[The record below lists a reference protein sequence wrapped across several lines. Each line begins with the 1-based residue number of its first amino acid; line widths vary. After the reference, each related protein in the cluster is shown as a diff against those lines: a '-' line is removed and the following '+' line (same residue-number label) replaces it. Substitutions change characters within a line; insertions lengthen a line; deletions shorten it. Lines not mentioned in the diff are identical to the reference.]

1 MVAQGSVSHADG
13 MPNVA
18 RLGQTQSTLS
28 PKSQRSIEQIAAGL
42 AKIAIE
48 PTLSGIYD
56 ESVGLLSRL
65 PAVASVILVRPNA
78 HGLLSLCFQYGHPVS
93 ERLVDTC
100 TSALHQQWIAS
111 HAKDGDV
118 TGPAPFALPTRDDIL
133 LVPMVS
139 GDALLG
145 GFILVGKTGIPPAVG
160 SAERVSAAAIGTVTA
175 QAIDNLLTRQRAAI
189 AMSPLEHGAQQVSM
203 RKAIG
208 RDLHD
213 GPTQELALAGITLDR
228 LVRTL
233 GEDQAIAADARQAR
247 DLIDKAVSGMRDII
261 GKLRTE
267 QQPAPSAT
275 GPLRALVAEMAPT
288 SPSLEVDIAEVS
300 GVKLAPNVERAMIGI
315 VREALHNVRKHAGAD
330 EVRLEVKRLDD
341 HVEIAVVDDGVGF
354 SGESPDGHFGL
365 EQIREL
371 AEETGGSIE
380 IGSRP
385 GSGTSVRARIPMHAG
400 QPHRLV
406 PADGPIGDSPERR
419 SDAVR

>member
-1 MVAQGSVSHADG
+1 MVAQGSVSQPEQLPA
-13 MPNVA
+13 VA
-18 RLGQTQSTLS
+18 RLGQSQPTLS
-28 PKSQRSIEQIAAGL
+28 PRSQKSIEQIAAGL

-56 ESVGLLSRL
+56 EAVGLLSRL
-65 PAVASVILVRPNA
+65 PAVASVILVRPDA
-78 HGLLSLCFQYGHPVS
+78 HGLLSLCYQHGHPVS
-93 ERLVDTC
+93 ERLIDSC

-118 TGPAPFALPTRDDIL
+118 TGPAPFALPSRDDIL

-145 GFILVGKTGIPPAVG
+145 GFILVGRTGIPPAVG

-189 AMSPLEHGAQQVSM
+189 GMSPLEHDAHQAQM
-203 RKAIG
+203 RKSIG
-208 RDLHD
+208 RELHD

-233 GEDQAIAADARQAR
+233 GEDQAISADARQAR
-247 DLIDKAVSGMRDII
+247 DLIDRAINGMRGII

-267 QQPAPSAT
+267 DQPAPSAT

-288 SPSLEVDIAEVS
+288 SPVLEVDIAEVS

-315 VREALHNVRKHAGAD
+315 VREALHNVRKHARAD
-330 EVRLEVKRLDD
+330 EVRLEVRRHDD

-354 SGESPDGHFGL
+354 TGASPDNHFGL

-380 IGSRP
+380 IGSAP
-385 GSGTSVRARIPMHAG
+385 GTGTSVRARIPM
-400 QPHRLV
+400 QTPIRSPIV
-406 PADGPIGDSPERR
+406 PADDPIGESPHRR
-419 SDAVR
+419 SDEVR

>member
-1 MVAQGSVSHADG
+1 MVAQGSISQQDG
-13 MPNVA
+13 LPAVA
-18 RLGQTQSTLS
+18 RLAQAQSTLS

-42 AKIAIE
+42 ARIAIE
-48 PTLSGIYD
+48 PNLNGIYD
-56 ESVGLLSRL
+56 EAVGLLSRL
-65 PAVASVILVRPNA
+65 PAVASVVLVRPDA
-78 HGLLSLCFQYGHPVS
+78 HGLLALCFQYGLPVPD
-93 ERLVDTC
+93 RLVDSC
-100 TSALHQQWIAS
+100 TAALHQQWIAS

-118 TGPAPFALPTRDDIL
+118 TGPAPFALTGRDDVL

-189 AMSPLEHGAQQVSM
+189 GMSPLEHDAHQAQM
-203 RKAIG
+203 RKSIG
-208 RDLHD
+208 RELHD

-247 DLIDKAVSGMRDII
+247 DLIDKAITGMRGII
-261 GKLRTE
+261 GKLRTQE
-267 QQPAPSAT
+267 QPAPSAT
-275 GPLRALVAEMAPT
+275 GPLRALVAEMAPN
-288 SPSLEVDIAEVS
+288 SPALEVDIAEVS

-315 VREALHNVRKHAGAD
+315 VREALHNVRKHSRAD
-330 EVRLEVKRLDD
+330 EVRLEVRRLDD
-341 HVEIAVVDDGVGF
+341 HVEIAIVDDGVGF
-354 SGESPDGHFGL
+354 TGSTPDGHFGL

-380 IGSRP
+380 IGSQP
-385 GSGTSVRARIPMHAG
+385 GTGTSVRARIPMHADYRI
-400 QPHRLV
+400 PSV
-406 PADGPIGDSPERR
+406 PTGDPITESPLRRGDDMR
-419 SDAVR
+419 